1 MEPRVGARAYR
12 ADMTNWI
19 NTVSRD
25 HVERGVRGRF
35 TQANHG
41 KPHMLRKMARGDW
54 IVFYS
59 PKTAYPDG
67 APLQAFTAIG
77 RVADD
82 EPYQAEVAPEVVHW
96 RRNVDFLDGAETP
109 IRPLIDELGFIEDKS
124 RWGYKFRF
132 GVFRIDDHDLEI
144 IRAAMVDSAS
154 VGRTDEET
162 TVSP

>member
-1 MEPRVGARAYR
+1 MASDVIHRPSGARAYLS
-12 ADMTNWI
+12 ADALSVRVMTTWI

-25 HVERGVRGRF
+25 HVERAVRGRF

-54 IVFYS
+54 LIFYS

-82 EPYQAEVAPEVVHW
+82 EPYLAEMSPDVETW
-96 RRNVDFLDGAETP
+96 RRNVDFLECEDAP
-109 IRPLIDELGFIEDKS
+109 IRPLLEDLDFIEDKS

-132 GVFRIDDHDLEI
+132 GVFKIDDHDFEL
-144 IRAAMVDSAS
+144 IRSAMTNA
-154 VGRTDEET
+154 R
-162 TVSP
+162 

>member
-1 MEPRVGARAYR
+1 
-12 ADMTNWI
+12 MTNWV

-41 KPHMLRKMARGDW
+41 KPHMLRKMERGDR
-54 IVFYS
+54 ILFYS
-59 PKTAYPDG
+59 PRTVYPDG

-82 EPYQAEVAPEVVHW
+82 EPYQVEVSPDFQPW
-96 RRNVDFLDGAETP
+96 RRNVDFLDRAEAP
-109 IRPLIDELGFIEDKS
+109 IRPLIERLGFIEDKA

-132 GVFRIDDHDLEI
+132 GVFRIDDHDLGV
-144 IRAAMVDSAS
+144 IRSAMVPTSI
-154 VGRTDEET
+154 GET
-162 TVSP
+162 TVGT

>member
-1 MEPRVGARAYR
+1 
-12 ADMTNWI
+12 MTNWI

-41 KPHMLRKMARGDW
+41 KPHMLRKMSRGDW

-67 APLQAFTAIG
+67 EPLQAFTAIG
-77 RVADD
+77 QVADD
-82 EPYQAEVAPEVVHW
+82 EPYQVEVAPDFQPW
-96 RRNVDFLDGAETP
+96 RRNVDFLDCAETP
-109 IRPLIDELGFIEDKS
+109 IRPLLDDLEFIEDKA

-132 GVFRIDDHDLEI
+132 GVFRIDDHDLDV
-144 IRAAMVDSAS
+144 IRAAMVRGPAEAAPS
-154 VGRTDEET
+154 
-162 TVSP
+162 